1 MLLSGEKGH
10 TICKYSR
17 FGGFEM
23 NRKFMSVK
31 NCLLE
36 KINTMAPNEKLPSE
50 RDLIEEFGF
59 SRPTIQKALSD
70 LENEG
75 IIYRRPRQGS
85 FVSERRLHKSLDSLQ
100 SFPEDLR
107 SSGDVPSTRLIA
119 FEIIE
124 ASETVAR
131 KLHLKT
137 GDPVYYLV
145 RLRHKNGDPII
156 YDYSYYAPFAIQD
169 ASCEV
174 FVDSIYSFMEQRGMK
189 ISMAEKTVD
198 AILPPK
204 EIAEALKL
212 RDDEPVIKIEM
223 VAYLSDGRPFE
234 YTLSHKN
241 PKKYLLEIKSYR

>member
-1 MLLSGEKGH
+1 
-10 TICKYSR
+10 
-17 FGGFEM
+17 M

-36 KINTMAPNEKLPSE
+36 KINTMASNEKLPSE

-75 IIYRRPRQGS
+75 IIYRKPRQGS

-174 FVDSIYSFMEQRGMK
+174 FVDSIYSFMEKRGMK

-198 AILPPK
+198 AILPSK

>member
-1 MLLSGEKGH
+1 
-10 TICKYSR
+10 
-17 FGGFEM
+17 M

>member
-1 MLLSGEKGH
+1 MLSSGENGH